1 MVNQYIAWY
10 QWRFRPKMFRL
21 VVLIKGHFFKQQTIY
36 QSQVDE
42 FYKEMDE
49 VVLEFNKILVGKNYM
64 ANNTPTIADLL
75 FYFEMTSLPFYGREI
90 SNYKEI
96 DRRFKNIY
104 AISEVKALT
113 HEWFPLGKQL
123 NEAFKQIDIKKSKL

>member
-1 MVNQYIAWY
+1 MIYLYEAFNRIPRSYYGEKPEERAMVNQYLAWY

-21 VVLIKGHFFKQQTIY
+21 VVLIKGYFFKQQSIY

-49 VVLEFNKILVGKNYM
+49 VVQELDKILVGKNYI

-75 FYFEMTSLPFYGREI
+75 FYFEMSSLPFYGREI
-90 SNYKEI
+90 SNYK
-96 DRRFKNIY
+96 
-104 AISEVKALT
+104 
-113 HEWFPLGKQL
+113 
-123 NEAFKQIDIKKSKL
+123 